1 MRYCEIVSSDRIGY
15 AGLDYSSTLGTLLCV
30 LPLFLLLVISYLPM
44 QAQEEC
50 ATRFD
55 FSCRFFMVFSDTCQY
70 WMGIELKFKY
80 ALSIL
85 K

>member
-1 MRYCEIVSSDRIGY
+1 
-15 AGLDYSSTLGTLLCV
+15 
-30 LPLFLLLVISYLPM
+30 M

-55 FSCRFFMVFSDTCQY
+55 FSCRFFMVFSDACKY